1 MGRWGGMALLFLV
14 AAGCGVR
21 RLEDRTTPPL
31 LPATALEVVADL
43 DHPPGNVAV
52 SADGRVLF
60 TFHPDADPPVNV
72 VELRG
77 GVPVPYPP
85 GGGVSFET
93 VLSLRID
100 RAGRLWTLDHGRF
113 GRGRPRLVAF
123 DLATDAVVHEHDF
136 PRAVAGFPSMLNDF
150 QVSPDGRWIYIAES
164 SPLWNRPALVLYD
177 VERRESRRLLDG
189 HPALRPQ
196 DLLLQAPGRDMWI
209 YGLVPL
215 RIGLDS
221 IALDRT
227 GEWLY
232 LGPLS
237 GERLYR
243 LPAGV
248 LHDPTVAPAVVAAR
262 LEDWAPK
269 PISDG
274 LTTDDAGRVY
284 VTDPERSAIHVLGPD
299 GRLETL
305 VRDER
310 LRWPDGLSFGPDGW
324 LYVTCS
330 ALHQVLFRPAAARAR
345 HAPYQIYR
353 LRPGATAAP
362 GH

>member
-1 MGRWGGMALLFLV
+1 MSTLPLAATVLLL
-14 AAGCGVR
+14 AAGCGLQ
-21 RLEDRTTPPL
+21 RLEDRTTAPL
-31 LPATALEVVADL
+31 LPPTALEVVADL
-43 DHPPGNVAV
+43 EYPPGNVAV
-52 SADGRVLF
+52 SAEGRIFF
-60 TFHPDADPPVNV
+60 TYHPDVSPPVNV
-72 VELRG
+72 LELRG
-77 GVPVPYPP
+77 GTPVRYPP
-85 GGGVSFET
+85 GNLVAFET

-100 RAGRLWTLDHGRF
+100 RQGRLWTLDHGRF
-113 GRGRPRLVAF
+113 GWGQPRLTAF
-123 DLATDAVVHEHDF
+123 DLASDRVVHVFDF

-164 SPLWNRPALVLYD
+164 SPLWNRPALVVYD
-177 VERRESRRLLDG
+177 VERRASRRLLDG
-189 HPALRPQ
+189 HPALAPANY
-196 DLLLQAPGRDMWI
+196 LLQAPGREMWI
-209 YGLVPL
+209 YGLLPL

-221 IALDRT
+221 IALDRA

-237 GERLYR
+237 GDRLYR
-243 LPAGV
+243 VPAALLQDASVPASV
-248 LHDPTVAPAVVAAR
+248 LASR

-269 PISDG
+269 TISDG

-284 VTDPERSAIHVLGPD
+284 LTDPEHSAILTIGPE
-299 GRLETL
+299 RMLTTL
-305 VRDER
+305 LRDSR

-330 ALHQVLFRPAAARAR
+330 ALHQVLFRSASARAQ

-353 LRPGATAAP
+353 FRPGATAAP